1 MADLI
6 KPTFYAVTQRP
17 LNSLPPDLPRR
28 TTDDQPRGSVR
39 DRIRFYEQ
47 LKERSSVSPRR
58 ATVDSSLGRSKLN
71 ERVDLD
77 NPVVATVRLPTSE
90 ESRDSEKRDTI
101 EAMLAARVFT
111 EEDQAEASLPAES
124 LQAEPLQAAESPE
137 VYKPPHTYKSP
148 QVYESPHT
156 YAPPQAAKAWVPP
169 AIAPAF
175 QLAAP
180 VDFFP
185 GRDPAL
191 DESLCKPH
199 ETDWSTPLRASIVE
213 AATQEAEIDAICMN
227 CHEYISLDRI
237 DQHSQQCVHPAAE
250 LSHEEEVKLR
260 LRKLHRAI
268 NRRAKDAGGEK
279 LFVLL
284 RLRELTAEALQQG
297 TSRAELELE
306 DLALSSLS
314 LEGGVGCSVLARRLS
329 TLLGELHSYLPEIS
343 DLAPEHQLSHYNAE
357 VERQRRELRKWK
369 AHTQVLEALAGAR
382 TLEEVVSDVGSDAE
396 SVSSSQGSAADVG
409 DLQAAEEA
417 LQQVSEDQLRRYFY
431 SQCLKAKLQM
441 SKAHPG
447 QKVLVSELYE
457 EARGLPVAR
466 WRRFIKTQLE
476 SRSC

>member
-17 LNSLPPDLPRR
+17 LNSLPPDQPRR
-28 TTDDQPRGSVR
+28 TTDDLPRGSVR

-58 ATVDSSLGRSKLN
+58 VTVDSSLGRSRLN
-71 ERVDLD
+71 ERVELD
-77 NPVVATVRLPTSE
+77 NPVVATVRPQTLSAAE
-90 ESRDSEKRDTI
+90 ESRDTEKRDTI
-101 EAMLAARVFT
+101 ETMLAARVFT
-111 EEDQAEASLPAES
+111 EEDKPEESPPVHS
-124 LQAEPLQAAESPE
+124 LQAESPQSAE
-137 VYKPPHTYKSP
+137 PPHTYESLPTYASP
-148 QVYESPHT
+148 QVVKT
-156 YAPPQAAKAWVPP
+156 WTPP
-169 AIAPAF
+169 AIVSAF
-175 QLAAP
+175 HLPAP
-180 VDFFP
+180 VDYFP

-191 DESLCKPH
+191 DESLCKPQ
-199 ETDWSTPLRASIVE
+199 ETEWSTPLRASVAE
-213 AATQEAEIDAICMN
+213 ATTQEAEIDAICMN

-237 DQHSQQCVHPAAE
+237 DQHSQQCAQPAAE
-250 LSHEEEVKLR
+250 LSHEEEVTLR

-284 RLRELTAEALQQG
+284 RLRELAAEALQQG
-297 TSRAELELE
+297 SSRADLELE

-314 LEGGVGCSVLARRLS
+314 LEGGVGCSVLARRLG
-329 TLLGELHSYLPEIS
+329 TLLGELHSLLPEIS
-343 DLAPEHQLSHYNAE
+343 ALAPEHQLSHYNAE

-382 TLEEVVSDVGSDAE
+382 TLEEVQSDVGSDSE
-396 SVSSSQGSAADVG
+396 SVASSQGSAADVG

-431 SQCLKAKLQM
+431 SQCLKAKLQLP
-441 SKAHPG
+441 KAHPG
-447 QKVLVSELYE
+447 HKLLVSALYE

-476 SRSC
+476 SKSC